1 MSALYVFSPP
11 HRAGTGS
18 VLNRCDTS
26 CSLALVRTP
35 FDKRCSRN
43 AELVTN
49 RLGNRTQ
56 TPTPGSPASP
66 AERRDAG
73 LIIPPTDLWQSE
85 TRRAGCVETRLSGS
99 TEAVASKAH
108 PPSVNEGSEIN
119 PQLLS
124 DDRPTAKR
132 NRGDLDRLVS
142 TDLCDG
148 VMDASRHA

>member
-1 MSALYVFSPP
+1 MFW
-11 HRAGTGS
+11 
-18 VLNRCDTS
+18 
-26 CSLALVRTP
+26 
-35 FDKRCSRN
+35 N
-43 AELVTN
+43 AEPVTN
-49 RLGNRTQ
+49 RLGIRTQ

-73 LIIPPTDLWQSE
+73 LIIPSTDLWQSE

-99 TEAVASKAH
+99 TEAVASKPL
-108 PPSVNEGSEIN
+108 PPSINEGSENN

-142 TDLCDG
+142 VDP
-148 VMDASRHA
+148 VRESRHEPSCLKR